1 MTQRMTEKSKENWSI
16 NDLQTNGQETKSTP
30 GKPEG
35 PTKNYNDY
43 LLLIWTMIIHFI
55 NVSTQIYK
63 ILKSTSR
70 WEEEI

>member
-1 MTQRMTEKSKENWSI
+1 MTEKVR
-16 NDLQTNGQETKSTP
+16 NDLQTNGEQTKSTP

-43 LLLIWTMIIHFI
+43 LLLIWTVIFHFI

-63 ILKSTSR
+63 ILK
-70 WEEEI
+70 